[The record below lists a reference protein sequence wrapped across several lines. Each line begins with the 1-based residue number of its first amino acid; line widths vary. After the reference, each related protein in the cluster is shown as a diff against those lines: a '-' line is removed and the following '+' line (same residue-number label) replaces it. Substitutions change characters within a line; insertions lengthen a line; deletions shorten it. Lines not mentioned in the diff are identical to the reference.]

1 MEIVI
6 ENEDIVRYIRNGY
19 IKDLEDI
26 FDEMNDDEIFEWM
39 NYPVEW
45 AAQPV
50 GQTRLNRFTY
60 AAAVNFEVFK
70 VFVSYAVD
78 INLVDPSNKTALCY
92 CRTESEATYVIQ
104 RGGDNYLRLKTELEG
119 KWMYPVHYMLR
130 RKDYAAALT
139 CFKFMEQ
146 IEGLP
151 VVCDVTYG
159 FLLGIEEAPGAVALV
174 ERLCL
179 MGCYDDYVPFLQNGA
194 LLPYCG
200 TNLLSRMCL
209 STTATA
215 VRIVDCLC
223 KYQDYPIGFGADMNV
238 VPEADINGKFELE
251 SLFVHTLKNKRFVHL
266 QSLVLKS
273 KDHPRVDGF
282 ELRFIC
288 GQLQE
293 SDVREIKLE
302 DFLGLVKT
310 LFGTNQNVRSD
321 IDIATLLRLFVNM
334 SIKTVQNVNSAKVFL
349 HKIAS
354 MAPVYDGKVLSLVY
368 GPNDWAGLTDVAFNS
383 GKDELWEFISK
394 YGELN
399 LSGINWTDCI
409 VNKEGIGRRR
419 IEKTLELNQQ
429 FLTFLDK
436 RHRILRSLDNS
447 EVQFLIFYRHDD
459 LIRLFI
465 RYGMLTPFEAHTNA
479 EGQFYLTTSSLGKIM
494 TIVED
499 DDEPY
504 DKQKHEALL
513 RAAYDISN
521 EIRVDLACVR
531 VAENA
536 LTHPLY
542 GTYDPEIFR
551 IVSQYILQK

>member
-174 ERLCL
+174 EKLCK
-179 MGCYDDYVPFLQNGA
+179 MKCYDDYIPFLHNTVKIDK
-194 LLPYCG
+194 CG
-200 TNLLSRMCL
+200 VNLLSRMCL
-209 STTATA
+209 STTPTA

-223 KYQDYPIGFGADMNV
+223 KNNSYPSGLGADMLV
-238 VPEADINGKFELE
+238 APEPDSNGKFEYE
-251 SLFVHTLKNKRFVHL
+251 SVFEHTWRNKRFVHL

-273 KDHPRVDGF
+273 QDHPRVDGF

-288 GQLQE
+288 GQLQD

-310 LFGTNQNVRSD
+310 LFGTNQNVRID
-321 IDIATLLRLFVNM
+321 IDITNLLRLFVKM
-334 SIKTVQNVNSAKVFL
+334 SIETVQNINSAIVFL
-349 HKIAS
+349 RKIAR
-354 MAPVYDGKVLSLVY
+354 MAPVYNGKVLSLVY
-368 GPNDWAGLTDVAFNS
+368 GPNDWAGLTRVAFNS
-383 GKDELWEFISK
+383 GKDELWNFISN
-394 YGELN
+394 YGELDF
-399 LSGINWTDCI
+399 SGISWAEVM
-409 VNKEGIGRRR
+409 VNKEGIGLGR
-419 IEKTLELNQQ
+419 IEKALELKQNKI
-429 FLTFLDK
+429 FRGID
-436 RHRILRSLDNS
+436 SS
-447 EVQFLIFYRHDD
+447 EVQFLIFSRHDD

-465 RYGMLTPFEAHTNA
+465 RYNILTPFEAHTNA

-513 RAAYDISN
+513 RAAYAISN

-542 GTYDPEIFR
+542 GTYDRGILE
-551 IVSQYILQK
+551 IVSRYILQK